1 MYVYT
6 LNMDKKN
13 IINKNDLM
21 EAANC
26 VGFNL
31 RKTTRALTQY
41 YDSII
46 KEAGIT
52 ANQNTLLMIIYLMQ
66 PMNIQNLA
74 EASGTERTT
83 LARNL
88 KVMERDELINIKKG
102 SDRREKVI
110 NISNKG
116 ENVLSKS
123 FEMWRKAQHYL
134 VDKIGEDKWKELRL
148 ELKEIVSFSKEK

>member
-1 MYVYT
+1 MAQE
-6 LNMDKKN
+6 NK
-13 IINKNDLM
+13 INKKDLV
-21 EAANC
+21 EAADC

-88 KVMERDELINIKKG
+88 KVMEKDELVNIKKG
-102 SDRREKVI
+102 SDRRKKII
-110 NISNKG
+110 NLSIKG

-123 FEMWRKAQHYL
+123 FEMWREAQNNL
-134 VDKIGEDKWKELRL
+134 VNKIGENKWKELRL
-148 ELKEIVSFSKEK
+148 ELKEIVSFSRER